1 MKWMMLIGAIAII
14 VLLFSRGTLFSGGY
28 LWQILIGIFVVAHI
42 WMMFKG
48 HGGSDDA
55 HTENK
60 TNGPSAQEPKTRDEN
75 NKRNHGGCC
84 H

>member
-48 HGGSDDA
+48 H
-55 HTENK
+55 K